1 MDIVVITTSVVP
13 RTAPFLDAAWLAP
26 GSFAAM
32 VDLGLSWHAESLTE
46 LDPVVTDDIAQAG
59 TENLAYAKPYDGEVA
74 GLVSGEMPARLTDQ
88 ERTGLVFAG
97 LGLVDFAVAAAV
109 CERAVARRI
118 GQLLAL

>member
-32 VDLGLSWHAESLTE
+32 VDLGLSWHAESLTG

-97 LGLVDFAVAAAV
+97 LGLVDVAVAAAV